1 MVLQRMGGGG
11 QSPGYH
17 IHGGSEAGFFVLS
30 VYYHLKYITI
40 VMKQKQEFYLYVAV

>member
-11 QSPGYH
+11 QPPGYH
-17 IHGGSEAGFFVLS
+17 THEGSEARVFILS

-40 VMKQKQEFYLYVAV
+40 VMKQKQEF